1 MFVDVSANLEK
12 LPPIS
17 PSILLL
23 AYMQWWEVPIHY
35 KHRQFLLSFQRG
47 APEWSLL
54 GVPHARRLP
63 AVRWRMRKL
72 AHLKERERADLFAGL
87 EMALVASSSGGTRAR
102 STDLT
107 G

>member
-1 MFVDVSANLEK
+1 MMEHSVTLDALVRTREAL
-12 LPPIS
+12 IAD
-17 PSILLL
+17 ILGH
-23 AYMQWWEVPIHY
+23 MPD

-72 AHLKERERADLFAGL
+72 ARLKERERADLFAGL
-87 EMALVASSSGGTRAR
+87 EMALAASSGGGTRAR